1 MSEQSKPSK
10 LDPAAKLG
18 WGEKFGY
25 AAGDMASCLYFGIFM
40 NFMAIFYT
48 DVFGITPAVL
58 ATMLLFTRTWDWIN
72 DPIMGAI
79 ADRTNT
85 KMGKFRPWLLWM
97 IPPYMILGV
106 LTFTSFDLDG
116 TMKIAYA
123 YVTYTLLMMVYTA
136 INVPYGAL
144 MGVMTAKSDQRTV
157 LASFRFV
164 GANAGIFTVTLLLPI
179 LVKTIGGGN
188 EQLGYSG
195 AMVVIACM
203 AGGLFFITFKTSTER
218 IKPVEK
224 KHAPFKKEIKELL
237 RNGPWLIVIGL
248 SILTVLSQAIR
259 GTPILHFFKYV
270 AGNEEW
276 GTKLLLYNSMAA
288 VVAVLLSKWIVALFG
303 CKKRAYIIL
312 NLLFAVILVWFYFI
326 PVDNFRLMIVNQ
338 LLLALF
344 AAPMMPLFWSMIA
357 DTADY
362 GAAKF
367 GHRSTGI
374 IFSAGTASQKIGW
387 TVGPALAML
396 ILSGVGYVANQQQTA
411 ETQHALRLMMSIIP
425 AGFAVLTAVVTCFY
439 PINHKVEK
447 ELEEAM
453 SKLNKADEGDD
464 EAIDKGCIS

>member
-1 MSEQSKPSK
+1 MSETTKDPN
-10 LDPAAKLG
+10 LDPSVKLG

-85 KMGKFRPWLLWM
+85 KMGKFRPWILWM

-106 LTFTSFDLDG
+106 LTFTTFDLSS
-116 TMKIAYA
+116 TMKIVYA
-123 YVTYTLLMMVYTA
+123 YVTYTFLMMIYTA

-144 MGVMTAKSDQRTV
+144 MGVMTARSDQRTV

-179 LVKTIGGGN
+179 LVKAIGGGD

-195 AMVVIACM
+195 AMVVIALM
-203 AGGLFFITFKTSTER
+203 AGGFFFITFKTSTER
-218 IKPVEK
+218 IRPVEK
-224 KHAPFKKEIKELL
+224 KHEPFRHEMKELA
-237 RNGPWLIVIGL
+237 RNIPWLILICL
-248 SILTVLSQAIR
+248 SILTVLAQAIR

-276 GTKLLLYNSMAA
+276 GTKLLLYNSIAA
-288 VVAVLLSKWIVALFG
+288 VVAVLLSKWIVNLFG

-312 NLLFAVILVWFYFI
+312 NLLFALVLVWFYFI
-326 PVDNFRLMIVNQ
+326 PVDNFRLMVINQ
-338 LLLALF
+338 LLIALV

-387 TVGPALAML
+387 TVGPAVAML
-396 ILSGVGYVANQQQTA
+396 ILGTVGYVANQEQTA

-425 AGFAVLTAVVTCFY
+425 AAVAVLTAVVTCFY

-453 SKLNKADEGDD
+453 SKLNKADMSV
-464 EAIDKGCIS
+464 DKGCST

>member
-1 MSEQSKPSK
+1 MKKQTNQAN

-85 KMGKFRPWLLWM
+85 KMGKFRPWILWM

-106 LTFTSFDLDG
+106 LTFTTFDLDG

-123 YVTYTLLMMVYTA
+123 YVTYTLLMMIYTA

-188 EQLGYSG
+188 EQLGYSA
-195 AMVVIACM
+195 AMVVISLM
-203 AGGLFFITFKTSTER
+203 AGALFFVTFKTSTER
-218 IKPVEK
+218 IKPVHK
-224 KHAPFKKEIKELL
+224 KHEPIKQEIKQLL

-248 SILTVLSQAIR
+248 SILTVLAQAIR

-270 AGNEEW
+270 VGNEEW

-288 VVAVLLSKWIVALFG
+288 IVAVLLSKWIVSLFG

-312 NLLFAVILVWFYFI
+312 NLLFAAVLVWFYFI
-326 PVDNFRLMIVNQ
+326 PTDNFQLMIVNQ

-396 ILSGVGYVANQQQTA
+396 ILSGVGYVANQEQTV
-411 ETQHALRLMMSIIP
+411 ETQKALHLMMSVIP
-425 AGFAVLTAVVTCFY
+425 AGFAVLTAIVTCFY

-453 SKLNKADEGDD
+453 TKLNAA
-464 EAIDKGCIS
+464 EAEDAEVDTGCIG

>member
-1 MSEQSKPSK
+1 MTEQSQAQ

-48 DVFGITPAVL
+48 DVFGITPAML

-79 ADRTNT
+79 ADRTHT
-85 KMGKFRPWLLWM
+85 KMGKFRPWILWM
-97 IPPYMILGV
+97 IVPYMVLGV
-106 LTFTSFDLDG
+106 LTFTTFDLSP
-116 TMKIAYA
+116 TMKVVYA
-123 YVTYTLLMMVYTA
+123 YVTYTLLMMIYTA

-157 LASFRFV
+157 LASFRFI
-164 GANAGIFTVTLLLPI
+164 GANAGIFSVTLVLPI
-179 LVKTIGGGN
+179 LVKSIGGGN
-188 EQLGYSG
+188 DQLGYSG
-195 AMVVIACM
+195 AMAIVALM
-203 AGGLFFITFKTSTER
+203 AGALFFVTFKTSTER
-218 IKPVEK
+218 IRPPEK
-224 KHAPFKKEIKELL
+224 KHEPFRREMKELI
-237 RNGPWLIVIGL
+237 RNVPWLIVIAL
-248 SILTVLSQAIR
+248 SILTVLGQAVR
-259 GTPILHFFKYV
+259 ATPTLHFFKYV
-270 AGNEEW
+270 AGNEDW
-276 GTKLLLYNSMAA
+276 GTRLLLYNSLAA
-288 VVAVLLSKWIVALFG
+288 MVAVMLSKYIVSVIG

-312 NLLFAVILVWFYFI
+312 NLLFAAILVWFYFI
-326 PVDNFRLMIVNQ
+326 PVDNFQLMIVNQ
-338 LLLALF
+338 LMIAMV

-387 TVGPALAML
+387 TVGPALAMV
-396 ILSGVGYVANQQQTA
+396 ILGSVGYIANEGQSEQTK
-411 ETQHALRLMMSIIP
+411 HALHLMMSWIP
-425 AGFAVLTAVVTCFY
+425 AGFAVLTALVTCFY
-439 PINHKVEK
+439 PINHKVEQ

-453 SKLNKADEGDD
+453 QEMGKAANAPVEEG
-464 EAIDKGCIS
+464 

>member
-1 MSEQSKPSK
+1 MTPPTQPTADPS
-10 LDPAAKLG
+10 AKLG
-18 WGEKFGY
+18 WSEKFGY

-48 DVFGITPAVL
+48 DIFGITPAVL
-58 ATMLLFTRTWDWIN
+58 ATMLLFTRTWDWMN

-79 ADRTNT
+79 ADRTDT
-85 KMGKFRPWLLWM
+85 KMGKFRPWILWM
-97 IPPYMILGV
+97 IPTYMILGV
-106 LTFTSFDLDG
+106 LTFTTFDLEG
-116 TMKIAYA
+116 TMKIVYA
-123 YVTYTLLMMVYTA
+123 YTTYTLLMMVYTA

-144 MGVMTAKSDQRTV
+144 MGVMTARSDQRTI
-157 LASFRFV
+157 LASFRFI

-179 LVKTIGGGN
+179 LVKAIGGGN

-195 AMVVIACM
+195 AMVVISIL
-203 AGGLFFITFKTSTER
+203 AGGLFFVTFKTSKER
-218 IKPVEK
+218 IRLRER
-224 KHAPFKKEIKELL
+224 KHVPILGELKELL
-237 RNGPWLIVIGL
+237 RNKPWLIIIGL
-248 SILTVLSQAIR
+248 SILTVLAQAIR

-276 GTKLLLYNSMAA
+276 GTKLLLYNSIAA
-288 VVAVLLSKWIVALFG
+288 VVAVMLSKSIVSLFG

-326 PVDNFRLMIVNQ
+326 PVDNFNLMIVNQ
-338 LLLALF
+338 LLIALV

-387 TVGPALAML
+387 TVGPALAMM
-396 ILSGVGYVANQQQTA
+396 ILGAVGYVANQEQSQ
-411 ETQHALRLMMSIIP
+411 ETQHALRLMMSFIP
-425 AGFAVLTAVVTCFY
+425 AGFAILTAIVTCFY

-453 SKLNKADEGDD
+453 TEINKESD
-464 EAIDKGCIS
+464 

>member
-1 MSEQSKPSK
+1 MTDNRKDPN

-58 ATMLLFTRTWDWIN
+58 ATMLIFTRTWDWIN
-72 DPIMGAI
+72 DPIMGVI

-85 KMGKFRPWLLWM
+85 KMGKFRPWILWM
-97 IPPYMILGV
+97 IPPYVILGV
-106 LTFTSFDLDG
+106 LTFTTFDLDG
-116 TMKIAYA
+116 TAKIVYAYA
-123 YVTYTLLMMVYTA
+123 TYTLLMMVYTA

-157 LASFRFV
+157 LASFRFI
-164 GANAGIFTVTLLLPI
+164 GANAGIFAVTLLLPI
-179 LVKTIGGGN
+179 LVKAIGDDN

-195 AMVVIACM
+195 AMGVISLI
-203 AGGLFFITFKTSTER
+203 AGALFFITFKTSKER
-218 IKPVEK
+218 IRPRHK
-224 KHAPFKKEIKELL
+224 KHEPLKQEFKQLM
-237 RNGPWLIVIGL
+237 RNGPWLIVICL
-248 SILTVLSQAIR
+248 SILTVLAQAIR

-276 GTKLLLYNSMAA
+276 GNQLLLVNSVAA
-288 VVAVLLSKWIVALFG
+288 VIAVMLSKHIVALFG
-303 CKKRAYIIL
+303 CKKRAYIVL
-312 NLLFAVILVWFYFI
+312 NLLFAAILVWFYFI
-326 PVDNFRLMIVNQ
+326 PVDNFNLMIVNQ
-338 LLLALF
+338 LMIAF
-344 AAPMMPLFWSMIA
+344 VAAPMMPLFWSMIA

-387 TVGPALAML
+387 TLGPALAML
-396 ILSGVGYVANQQQTA
+396 ILSGVGYVANQEQTA
-411 ETQHALRLMMSIIP
+411 ETRDALRLMMSVIP
-425 AGFAVLTAVVTCFY
+425 AGFAVLTAVVTYFY
-439 PINHKVEK
+439 PIDHKVER

-453 SKLNKADEGDD
+453 VKLNKADSD
-464 EAIDKGCIS
+464 AYDKGCLG

>member
-1 MSEQSKPSK
+1 MTEEAKPVVAN
-10 LDPAAKLG
+10 PAVKLG

-48 DVFGITPAVL
+48 DVFGISPAVL
-58 ATMLLFTRTWDWIN
+58 ATMLIFTRTWDWIN

-85 KMGKFRPWLLWM
+85 RMGKFRPWILWM

-106 LTFTSFDLDG
+106 LTFTTFDLSDG
-116 TMKIAYA
+116 MKIVYA

-144 MGVMTAKSDQRTV
+144 MGVMTARSDQRTV

-164 GANAGIFTVTLLLPI
+164 GANAGIFTVTLLLPF
-179 LVKTIGGGN
+179 LVKTIGGDN
-188 EQLGYSG
+188 QQLGYSG
-195 AMVVIACM
+195 AMVVIAIL
-203 AGGLFFITFKTSTER
+203 AGGFFFITFKTSKER
-218 IKPVEK
+218 ILPVETK
-224 KHAPFKKEIKELL
+224 RPKLLKESKELL
-237 RNGPWLIVIGL
+237 RNKPWLILICL
-248 SILTVLSQAIR
+248 SILTVLAQAIR

-270 AGNEEW
+270 AGNEDW
-276 GTKLLLYNSMAA
+276 GTRLLLYNSLAA
-288 VVAVLLSKWIVALFG
+288 VVAVLLSKSIVNLFG

-312 NLLFAVILVWFYFI
+312 NILFAGVLIWFYFI
-326 PVDNFRLMIVNQ
+326 PADNFRLMVINQ
-338 LLLALF
+338 ILIALV

-387 TVGPALAML
+387 TLGPALAMI
-396 ILSGVGYVANQQQTA
+396 ILSAVGYVANQPQSP
-411 ETQHALRLMMSIIP
+411 ETQYALRLMMSIIP
-425 AGFAVLTAVVTCFY
+425 AGVALLTALVTYFY
-439 PINHKVEK
+439 PINHQVEQ

-453 SKLNKADEGDD
+453 TELNKASSASSADG
-464 EAIDKGCIS
+464 